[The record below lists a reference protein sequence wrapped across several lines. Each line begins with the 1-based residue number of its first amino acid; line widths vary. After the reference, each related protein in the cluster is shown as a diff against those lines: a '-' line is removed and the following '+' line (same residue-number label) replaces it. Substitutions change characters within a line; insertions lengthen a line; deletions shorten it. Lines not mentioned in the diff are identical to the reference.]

1 MKDECWEYK
10 QFIISYD
17 LTRASEEIT
26 KYREVKMPFHTF
38 PKYSDNSNNIVRYN
52 LHLSCPLDRRLR
64 YSLFFLPFWYT
75 LFYEKD
81 NDSYDY

>member
-1 MKDECWEYK
+1 MKDEFSEYK

-38 PKYSDNSNNIVRYN
+38 PKYSGNSNSIVRYN
-52 LHLSCPLDRRLR
+52 LHLSCPLDRRLQ
-64 YSLFFLPFWYT
+64 YSLSFLPFWYT
-75 LFYEKD
+75 LFYEKA
-81 NDSYDY
+81 NDSYGY

>member
-1 MKDECWEYK
+1 MKDECREYK

-52 LHLSCPLDRRLR
+52 LHFSCPLDRRLR
-64 YSLFFLPFWYT
+64 YGLFFLLFWYT
-75 LFYEKD
+75 LFYEKA